1 MTSRFP
7 FRAAR
12 GPAHGVVGVV
22 AIVLI
27 VAGARIATAS
37 VSAISPTAQGAVSG
51 GGTVTN
57 PCGDASFG
65 LNSVRP
71 NTFPG
76 GQALGRINYDRLG
89 SCANAHVNVPV
100 VLKSVTVSSTP
111 TPNGTGG
118 DAAIIGDCTTGD
130 TNTACPTG
138 SPPVTHVLV
147 FTRDV
152 ADSGAGQDQ
161 FQIHFLN
168 CGGTPTP
175 PTSFGATP
183 DNCTE
188 PLPFEGG
195 LLTTGNIQVRLPP

>member
-76 GQALGRINYDRLG
+76 GQALGRVNYDPLRRNP
-89 SCANAHVNVPV
+89 NARVHLPGV
-100 VLKSVTVSSTP
+100 VKSVTGSAKP
-111 TPNGTGG
+111 TPNGRGG
-118 DAAIIGDCTTGD
+118 DPALLPLRTTGD
-130 TNTACPTG
+130 TTTALPTG
-138 SPPVTHVLV
+138 APP
-147 FTRDV
+147 R
-152 ADSGAGQDQ
+152 
-161 FQIHFLN
+161 
-168 CGGTPTP
+168 
-175 PTSFGATP
+175 
-183 DNCTE
+183 
-188 PLPFEGG
+188 
-195 LLTTGNIQVRLPP
+195 

>member
-12 GPAHGVVGVV
+12 GLAPGVV

-100 VLKSVTVSSTP
+100 V
-111 TPNGTGG
+111 
-118 DAAIIGDCTTGD
+118 
-130 TNTACPTG
+130 
-138 SPPVTHVLV
+138 
-147 FTRDV
+147 
-152 ADSGAGQDQ
+152 
-161 FQIHFLN
+161 
-168 CGGTPTP
+168 
-175 PTSFGATP
+175 
-183 DNCTE
+183 
-188 PLPFEGG
+188 
-195 LLTTGNIQVRLPP
+195 